1 MSENLKVVLASASPA
16 RRDLLINAGINPI
29 IINSNL
35 DEVSVLKKLSAQ
47 SSAEKVIALATAK
60 AQKVVAEHLLPNA
73 GVLIAADS
81 MWELNNHL
89 VGKPENREEAKE
101 RILEMS
107 AKTGTLHTGH
117 LVMNLASQKFETAV
131 VATKVE
137 MDQITELEV
146 ERYLDTGEPL
156 QVAGS
161 FTLNGYGAA
170 FVKSVAG
177 DSNSVIGLSINTV
190 KKLSASVGLNWTDF
204 WES

>member
-35 DEVSVLKKLSAQ
+35 DEETVLKKLSAQ
-47 SSAEKVIALATAK
+47 SSAEKVIALARAK
-60 AQKVVAEHLLPNA
+60 AQKVVAEHPLPNA

-81 MWELNNHL
+81 MWELNNLL

-107 AKTGTLHTGH
+107 AKTGILHTGH

-204 WES
+204 WEN

>member
-1 MSENLKVVLASASPA
+1 
-16 RRDLLINAGINPI
+16 
-29 IINSNL
+29 
-35 DEVSVLKKLSAQ
+35 
-47 SSAEKVIALATAK
+47 
-60 AQKVVAEHLLPNA
+60 
-73 GVLIAADS
+73 
-81 MWELNNHL
+81 
-89 VGKPENREEAKE
+89 
-101 RILEMS
+101 
-107 AKTGTLHTGH
+107 
-117 LVMNLASQKFETAV
+117 
-131 VATKVE
+131 

-204 WES
+204 WEN